1 MANCLGCGKR
11 FGEKIVVVDPVGN
24 EHETELESSMS
35 KNPGLC
41 PTCRRRLR
49 VGELVEGMAPDS
61 CLMKS
66 ETRVGY
72 AFDPD
77 MADAGAKW
85 IYGETALE
93 ALEKG
98 VKHG

>member
-1 MANCLGCGKR
+1 MAKCVGCG
-11 FGEKIVVVDPVGN
+11 
-24 EHETELESSMS
+24 SMQG
-35 KNPGLC
+35 PGCRLC

-77 MADAGAKW
+77 MADAGVKW
-85 IYGETALE
+85 IYGESALE

>member
-1 MANCLGCGKR
+1 MANCLGCGKQE
-11 FGEKIVVVDPVGN
+11 GLDC
-24 EHETELESSMS
+24 
-35 KNPGLC
+35 PGLC
-41 PTCRRRLR
+41 STCRRRLR
-49 VGELVEGMAPDS
+49 VGDLVEGMGQDS

-66 ETRVGY
+66 KTGSGY

-77 MADAGAKW
+77 MDDAGAKW

-98 VKHG
+98 TKK